1 MTAPAQVHAVGYV
14 RVSSEDQARE
24 GVSLAAQAERIAA
37 YAAAKGWALVAV
49 VRDEGLSAK
58 DLNRTGLQNLLDA
71 LPRRQRD
78 FEAVVV
84 TKLDRLTRSVRD
96 LGTLMDAFKRAKVA
110 FVSIGEDVNT
120 GSAAGEL
127 FFNLVA
133 SVSQWERRAIGE
145 RTVAAMAHLRA
156 KGRRTSRFAPFGY
169 RLEGARVVPDAR
181 EQEALALMR
190 SLRSEGLS
198 LRKISRALAERGHLA
213 RTGGPLSS
221 EVVRTSLAGAAIGT
235 VADSTVLERKGET

>member
-1 MTAPAQVHAVGYV
+1 MTAPAQVRAVGYV

-96 LGTLMDAFKRAKVA
+96 LGTLMDTFKRAKVA

-169 RLEGARVVPDAR
+169 RLEGDRVVPDAR
-181 EQEALALMR
+181 EQEVLKLMR
-190 SLRSEGLS
+190 SLRSDGLS
-198 LRKISRALAERGHLA
+198 LREISRALAERGHLA
-213 RTGGPLSS
+213 RSGAPFSS
-221 EVVRTSLAGAAIGT
+221 EVVRTSLAPAAIGT
-235 VADSTVLERKGET
+235 HTDKMGA